1 VEAFEILA
9 REYRPMVATYLRSLV
24 ADPELAEDLA
34 QDTFLAAQGGLDG
47 FDRGGNFG
55 AWLRGIARN
64 KALES
69 RRAEARR
76 PVIANSS
83 IVEGME
89 EVYARLDPTRADRPD
104 WSARAALVREC
115 AGRLSA
121 MLRGAVEEVYDRGRS
136 LRGAAEALGVSFEAL
151 AQRLSRARAL
161 IRDCVQLRLA
171 EGSRS

>member
-24 ADPELAEDLA
+24 SEPELAEDLV
-34 QDTFLAAQGGLDG
+34 QETFLAAQRALEN
-47 FDRGGNFG
+47 FDRSGNFG

-76 PVIANSS
+76 FVIANSS

-89 EVYARLDPTRADRPD
+89 EVYSGLDAPSADRPD

-115 AGRLSA
+115 AGRLNA

-136 LRGAAEALGVSFEAL
+136 LRHAAEALGVSFEAL

-161 IRDCVQLRLA
+161 IRDCVQLHLA